1 MRSPTGR
8 MNTTMG
14 CWSLQ
19 FASQGW
25 NPAMP
30 SNAASGA
37 GTREETLGGRL
48 LLDTIFR

>member
-1 MRSPTGR
+1 

-37 GTREETLGGRL
+37 GTREKTLGGSASRRQPEINNGDFL
-48 LLDTIFR
+48 